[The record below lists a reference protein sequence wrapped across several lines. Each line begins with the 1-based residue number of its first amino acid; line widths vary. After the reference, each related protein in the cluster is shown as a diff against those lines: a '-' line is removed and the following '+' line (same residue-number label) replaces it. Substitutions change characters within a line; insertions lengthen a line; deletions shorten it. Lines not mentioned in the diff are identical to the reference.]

1 MCTDCMHTYLY
12 KCTYNRDVLMS
23 GGAVCTSDGLTMYP
37 PTPKRMY
44 KLVMTVRATVNSLEC
59 VWKRG
64 GEAGGVQQLQEKVSS
79 VFTCVIADSITPHP
93 L

>member
-1 MCTDCMHTYLY
+1 MF
-12 KCTYNRDVLMS
+12 
-23 GGAVCTSDGLTMYP
+23 TSDGLTMYP

-59 VWKRG
+59 VWKGG

>member
-1 MCTDCMHTYLY
+1 MHTYLY

-44 KLVMTVRATVNSLEC
+44 KLVMTVRATVNSL
-59 VWKRG
+59 
-64 GEAGGVQQLQEKVSS
+64 
-79 VFTCVIADSITPHP
+79 
-93 L
+93 